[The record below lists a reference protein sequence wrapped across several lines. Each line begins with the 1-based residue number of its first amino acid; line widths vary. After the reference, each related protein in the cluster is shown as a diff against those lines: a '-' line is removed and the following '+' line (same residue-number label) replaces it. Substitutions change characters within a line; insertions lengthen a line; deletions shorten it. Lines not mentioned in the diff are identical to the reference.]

1 MSKRYAGDSFRGFKT
16 FQSFKAMMVDISQ
29 LSFRASWARFRQ
41 RRISLRLKLARPGI
55 QEEGNLD
62 SRVRGNNDPDENTE
76 VPNWLPELALVKC
89 FLEFF
94 AEK

>member
-1 MSKRYAGDSFRGFKT
+1 MSKRCVGDSFRGFKT
-16 FQSFKAMMVDISQ
+16 FQSFKAMMVTYLNCHSGQ
-29 LSFRASWARFRQ
+29 AGE
-41 RRISLRLKLARPGI
+41 LARPGI